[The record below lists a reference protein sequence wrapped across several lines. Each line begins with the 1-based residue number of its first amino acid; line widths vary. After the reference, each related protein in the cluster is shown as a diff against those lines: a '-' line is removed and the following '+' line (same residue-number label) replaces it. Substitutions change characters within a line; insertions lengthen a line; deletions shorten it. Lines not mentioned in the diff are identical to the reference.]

1 VKSSPER
8 VDVARRIP
16 RTKEECEHVA
26 RYLWAA
32 DLVHGEVLDV
42 ACGTGYGSRVLARVA
57 SVTGVDRAQEAVA
70 RARARV
76 EGAFLVADV
85 PPIPFA
91 DDCFDFVVSF
101 ETVEHISEDGEFVR
115 EIRRVLR
122 PGGRLLISTPN
133 GDVSTVDGTPL
144 NEWHIRE
151 YTLGSLKELL
161 ENAGLEVND
170 VYAQSF
176 PPKVKGGHRWLW
188 SVHGLTWALPGSVRR
203 ATRSL
208 LGDSEVRALRAEDP
222 APAYWLLSATNPDV

>member
-1 VKSSPER
+1 MKASPER
-8 VDVARRIP
+8 VDVATRIP
-16 RTKEECEHVA
+16 GTKEECEHLA
-26 RYLWAA
+26 RYLWAT
-32 DLVHGEVLDV
+32 DLVRGEVLDV
-42 ACGTGYGSRVLARVA
+42 ACGTGYGSRLLARAA
-57 SVTGVDRAQEAVA
+57 SVSGVDRAEEAVA
-70 RARARV
+70 LARGRV
-76 EGAFLVADV
+76 DGTFLVADV

-101 ETVEHISEDGEFVR
+101 ETVEHIPEDGEFVR

-133 GDVSTVDGTPL
+133 KDVSTVDGTPL

-161 ENAGLEVND
+161 EDAGLEVSD

-176 PPKVKGGHRWLW
+176 PPKLKRGHRLTWR
-188 SVHGLTWALPGSVRR
+188 VHGLTWTLSRSVRT

-208 LGDSEVRALRAEDP
+208 LGDSDVRPLRAEDP
-222 APAYWLLSATNPDV
+222 APGYWLVSARNADG

>member
-8 VDVARRIP
+8 VDVARRVP

-26 RYLWAA
+26 RYLWATN
-32 DLVHGEVLDV
+32 LVQGEVLDV
-42 ACGTGYGSRVLARVA
+42 ACGTGYGSRLLARAA
-57 SVTGVDRAQEAVA
+57 SVSGVDRAVEAVA
-70 RARARV
+70 LARNRV
-76 EGAFLVADV
+76 NGAFHVADV

-101 ETVEHISEDGEFVR
+101 ETVEHIPEDEEFVR

-122 PGGRLLISTPN
+122 PGGYVLISTPN
-133 GDVSTVDGTPL
+133 QDVSTVDGTPL

-176 PPKVKGGHRWLW
+176 PPKVKRGHRLLW
-188 SVHGLTWALPGSVRR
+188 RVHGLTWALPRSVRTV
-203 ATRSL
+203 TRSL
-208 LGDSEVRALRAEDP
+208 LGDSEVRPLRSEDR
-222 APAYWLLSATNPDV
+222 APGYWLVSARNPDG

>member
-16 RTKEECEHVA
+16 RTKEECEHLA

-32 DLVHGEVLDV
+32 DLVQGDVLDI
-42 ACGTGYGSRVLARVA
+42 ACGTGYGSRLLAQVA
-57 SVTGVDRAQEAVA
+57 SVSGVDRAEEAVA
-70 RARARV
+70 RARTRV
-76 EGAFLVADV
+76 EGAFLVANV

-91 DDCFDFVVSF
+91 DDYFDFVVSF
-101 ETVEHISEDGEFVR
+101 ETVEHIPEDGGFVR

-122 PGGRLLISTPN
+122 PGGCLLISTPN
-133 GDVSTVDGTPL
+133 SDVSTVDGTPL

-151 YTLGSLKELL
+151 YTLGSLKDLIED
-161 ENAGLEVND
+161 AGLEVSD

-176 PPKVKGGHRWLW
+176 PPRLKRGHRLTWR
-188 SVHGLTWALPGSVRR
+188 VHGVTWALPRSVRT

-208 LGDSEVRALRAEDP
+208 LGDCEVRALRAEDP
-222 APAYWLLSATNPDV
+222 APGYWLVSARNTDR